1 LILEIYRT
9 VFNEEITKYMQIAR
23 HIKKL
28 IDKGVIR
35 DGEKL
40 PSIRKLASFLSV
52 NNDTIINTYKKLQ
65 DEGYALQ
72 KMGSGTYAKKKED
85 NRRLKKDYNDTFKK
99 IRGETS
105 NGYIDFAG
113 ETSCNV
119 FFPIGNFKEV
129 INEVIDRDGVD
140 ALIYQETLGFEGL
153 RKSISK
159 YFWNSNLEIEDV
171 LIVSGAQQGIDIIS
185 KSIINVND
193 NVIVEKPTYNGAL
206 FVFKWRGANI
216 FEIDMENDG
225 INLGKFKQILKKNRI
240 KCFYT
245 MSYFQNPTGMTYSR
259 EKKKE
264 ILKLAKKYDFYIVED
279 DYLSELIYNTNIKYE
294 SFRSLDKNDRVIYIK
309 SFSKIF
315 LPGIRLGYLISPREI
330 REQIESSKV
339 NTDISTSSLMQR
351 ALDLYIIK
359 GYWKE
364 YINKLREI
372 YIKRYVYMESCIY
385 DILKDKVSFESPGG
399 GFNFYLK
406 INSNIS
412 INSDKLFYECK
423 RNKVLISPG
432 VLFYRNKDD
441 GLKFFRLGYSQT
453 DEIEMKKGIEII
465 DKILRKYEYK

>member
-1 LILEIYRT
+1 MEIYAIN
-9 VFNEEITKYMQIAR
+9 FSEEIPKYIQIAR

-28 IDKGVIR
+28 IDTGLIR

-40 PSIRKLASFLSV
+40 PPIRKLALFLYV
-52 NNDTIINTYKKLQ
+52 NNDTIVNSYKKLQ
-65 DEGYALQ
+65 NEGYAVQ
-72 KMGSGTYAKKKED
+72 KMGSGTYAKKNEE
-85 NRRLKKDYNDTFKK
+85 NRKLKRDYAETFKK
-99 IRGETS
+99 ISGEVS
-105 NGYIDFAG
+105 NSYIDFAG

-119 FFPIGNFKEV
+119 FFSINNFKNV
-129 INEVIDRDGVD
+129 INEVIDRDGVN
-140 ALIYQETLGFEGL
+140 ALIFQEALGFEGL

-159 YFWNSNLEIEDV
+159 YFWNNKLSIEDI

-185 KSIINVND
+185 KAIINVND

-216 FEIDMENDG
+216 FEVNMQEDG
-225 INLGKFKQILKKNRI
+225 IDIESFKSILKKNRI

-245 MSYFQNPTGMTYSR
+245 MSYFQNPTGMTYSI

-264 ILKLAKKYDFYIVED
+264 ILYLAEKYDFYIIED
-279 DYLSELIYNTNIKYE
+279 DYLSELIYNPNIKYE
-294 SFRSLDKNDRVIYIK
+294 SFRSLDTNDRVIYIK

-315 LPGIRLGYLISPREI
+315 LPGIRLGYLISPKEI
-330 REQIESSKV
+330 KEQIENSKV

-351 ALDLYIIK
+351 ALDVYIKK
-359 GYWKE
+359 GYWKN
-364 YINKLREI
+364 YINKLRSM
-372 YIKRYVYMESCIY
+372 YSKRYIYMETCIN
-385 DILKDKVSFESPGG
+385 DILKDKVSFKSPGG

-412 INSDKLFYECK
+412 MTSDKLFYKCK
-423 RNKVLISPG
+423 REKVLISPG

-453 DEIEMKKGIEII
+453 EETKIKRGIEII
-465 DKILRKYEYK
+465 NKILKSSENK